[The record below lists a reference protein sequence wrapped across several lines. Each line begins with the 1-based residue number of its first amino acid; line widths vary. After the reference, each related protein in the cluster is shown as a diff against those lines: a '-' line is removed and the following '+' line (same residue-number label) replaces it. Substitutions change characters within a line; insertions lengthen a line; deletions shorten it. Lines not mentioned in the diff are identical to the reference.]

1 MADSLSDKDVAEN
14 FEENTGN
21 KRGAFFYLKKV
32 TFGVVFLITLGFLVL
47 SVLANFIQ
55 ADHAGNLNNQNR
67 ELSAANKELTR
78 HNQQL
83 VSDKNDLAR
92 KNQLLTAEVK
102 ELKAHQNTNAGAT
115 TSSKT
120 AGEIIAEKALEE
132 GVVRTFN
139 FLFGE

>member
-1 MADSLSDKDVAEN
+1 
-14 FEENTGN
+14 
-21 KRGAFFYLKKV
+21 
-32 TFGVVFLITLGFLVL
+32 
-47 SVLANFIQ
+47 LANFIQ

>member
-32 TFGVVFLITLGFLVL
+32 TFGGFLVL